1 MHKILNESLFKE
13 ELQKLT
19 DEGLITINSDR
30 IQLTNKGL
38 DLANFV
44 WEEFV

>member
-1 MHKILNESLFKE
+1 MDNPIFLFKE

-19 DEGLITINSDR
+19 NNGLIAINSDK
-30 IQLTNKGL
+30 IQLTDKGL
-38 DLANFV
+38 DLANLV